1 MGDVSAT
8 LVRELRDKT
17 GLPMMKCKK
26 ALEENAGDVAR
37 AEEAL
42 RKQGMKTAAR
52 EGRNV
57 SEGAVGSYIHHNRKI
72 GVILEM
78 GCETDFVAK
87 NADFVKL
94 INDLCMHIAASNPRW
109 IRREEVDAATTA
121 KEREIASAQV
131 TGKPAQI
138 VDKIVT
144 GKLDAFFKEQ
154 CLLEQAY
161 IENEKMT
168 VQELIKEPNR
178 TAEIKDYIE
187 KSREL
192 YGTQSFDQHLIDLYQ
207 AGIINLET
215 AKLAAT
221 NAADL
226 ERALYVS

>member
-1 MGDVSAT
+1 MPEVSAT
-8 LVRELRDKT
+8 MVRDLRDKT

-26 ALEENAGDVAR
+26 ALEENGGDIVK

-94 INDLCMHIAASNPRW
+94 ISDICMHIAASNPRW
-109 IRREEVDAATTA
+109 IRREDVDAATVA
-121 KEREIASAQV
+121 KEQEIASAQV
-131 TGKPAQI
+131 AGKPAAI
-138 VDKIVT
+138 VEKIVS
-144 GKLDAFFKEQ
+144 GKLDAFYKEH
-154 CLLEQAY
+154 CLLEQGY

-168 VQELIKEPNR
+168 VQELINTLQMKIGENLSVNR
-178 TAEIKDYIE
+178 FV
-187 KSREL
+187 R
-192 YGTQSFDQHLIDLYQ
+192 YQ
-207 AGIINLET
+207 LG
-215 AKLAAT
+215 
-221 NAADL
+221 
-226 ERALYVS
+226 